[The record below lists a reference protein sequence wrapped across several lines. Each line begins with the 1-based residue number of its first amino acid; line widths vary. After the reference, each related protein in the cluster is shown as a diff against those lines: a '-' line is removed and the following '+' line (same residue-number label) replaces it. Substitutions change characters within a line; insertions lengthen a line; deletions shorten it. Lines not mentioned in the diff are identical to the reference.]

1 MSGVSICNRIVS
13 KRALTEN
20 HIIDC
25 SHLQCIRKANRRKHC
40 CSVLAIFRF
49 RELGQNLLLCCHNAS
64 SPTSS
69 FYGLDYNGC
78 PILNATVTTSTR
90 QRQKL
95 PRGAIRLPARES
107 TTSASILSA
116 SAKPKYC
123 AQLGRPR
130 RAPGPETACAGW
142 HPHRRMQSARVASR
156 PLQASLGKVVRF
168 PSSSRY
174 RVARCRFRQTAAIA
188 TPRATVAQQDPQ
200 AIDRISSSEWRGLGT
215 VPDRKAR
222 FRKQRQGQ
230 RASPSCHSRWRLV
243 PNEAGPVRKEI
254 NAVSGLLEGSTS
266 TGQEGRVENR
276 AVCPNLLLSFPKGRT
291 SA

>member
-1 MSGVSICNRIVS
+1 MHPQGESPQALLQRPGHLSLQ
-13 KRALTEN
+13 RAGPKPSSLLPQCEQPYVVVLWTGLQRLPYPERN
-20 HIIDC
+20 
-25 SHLQCIRKANRRKHC
+25 SHNI
-40 CSVLAIFRF
+40 
-49 RELGQNLLLCCHNAS
+49 NA
-64 SPTSS
+64 
-69 FYGLDYNGC
+69 
-78 PILNATVTTSTR
+78 A
-90 QRQKL
+90 RQKL
-95 PRGAIRLPARES
+95 PQGAIRLPARES

-130 RAPGPETACAGW
+130 RAPDPETACAGW

-200 AIDRISSSEWRGLGT
+200 AIDRISERKWRGLGT

-266 TGQEGRVENR
+266 TGQEGRVEYR